1 MGQLIVMPKLG
12 LTMTEGKIVKWYKQE
27 GDVVQ
32 KGDAIFGVETD
43 KLTNDI
49 DATVGG
55 VLRKIIHAG
64 GVVQVLKP
72 VGIIAEADEDISD
85 FIAQTES
92 VPVNVIEA
100 EKPMQPKE
108 KTDEKAENRVLASPK
123 AKKLAKELGIN
134 LEKIT
139 GTGMSGSITE
149 RDVLD
154 YDNSPQ
160 TEVKSS
166 PAAEKLAA
174 GLGIDMGKIS
184 KNDRIMKD
192 DVVEYWNFKRLQE
205 MAQPEEY
212 REGMSAMRRVISERM
227 SYSQNTSAT
236 VNYSLSVDTREM
248 QRLRENLK
256 PVFKVT
262 YTDIIVKILSRVLLE
277 FPLLNSSVDDD
288 VDEIITR
295 NYVNMGVAVAL
306 NEGLIVPVIKY
317 ANVKGIEKISEEI
330 KSLAEK
336 ARTNTLQPDE
346 MTGGT
351 FTVTNLGMFGIES
364 FTPIINQPEVAIL
377 GINTI
382 KEVATNVNGQLQF
395 IPMMNLS
402 LTADHR
408 VVDGSVAAQFMNRVK
423 EYMENPSILML

>member
-12 LTMTEGKIVKWYKQE
+12 LTMTEGKIIKWYKQE
-27 GDVVQ
+27 GDAVQ

-49 DATVGG
+49 DASVGG

-72 VGIIAEADEDISD
+72 VGIIAEADEDIAGLL
-85 FIAQTES
+85 AQTES
-92 VPVNVIEA
+92 APVSAVEA
-100 EKPMQPKE
+100 VKSIQPME
-108 KTDEKAENRVLASPK
+108 KTVEKTGNRVIASPK
-123 AKKLAKELGIN
+123 AKKLAKELGIE
-134 LEKIT
+134 LENIT

-149 RDVLD
+149 QDVLD
-154 YDNSPQ
+154 YDASPQ
-160 TEVKSS
+160 SKVKSS

-174 GLGIDMGKIS
+174 GLGVDMDNIQKV
-184 KNDRIMKD
+184 DRIMKE

-212 REGMSAMRRVISERM
+212 RKGMSAMRRVISERM
-227 SYSQNTSAT
+227 SFSQSTSAT
-236 VNYSLSVDTREM
+236 VNYNLSVDTREM
-248 QRLRENLK
+248 QRLREKLK
-256 PVFKVT
+256 LVFKVT
-262 YTDIIVKILSRVLLE
+262 YTDIIVKVLSRVLLE
-277 FPLLNSSVDDD
+277 FPLLNCSVDN
-288 VDEIITR
+288 DEIITR

-306 NEGLIVPVIKY
+306 KEGLIVPVIKY
-317 ANVKGIEKISEEI
+317 ANVKGLEAISEEI
-330 KSLAEK
+330 KALAEK
-336 ARTNTLQPDE
+336 ARTNELQPDE

-351 FTVTNLGMFGIES
+351 FTVTNIGMYGIES

-377 GINTI
+377 GINAI
-382 KEVATNVNGQLQF
+382 KDVATNVNGQLQF

>member
-32 KGDAIFGVETD
+32 KGDTIFGVETD

-55 VLRKIIHAG
+55 ILRKIIHPG

-85 FIAQTES
+85 LLAQTES
-92 VPVNVIEA
+92 VPVNVVEA
-100 EKPMQPKE
+100 EKSMQLKE
-108 KTDEKAENRVLASPK
+108 KTVEKTENRVMASPK

-134 LEKIT
+134 LEKIS
-139 GTGMSGSITE
+139 GTGISGSITE
-149 RDVLD
+149 RDVLE

-160 TEVKSS
+160 SKVKSS

-174 GLGIDMGKIS
+174 GLGIDMENIL
-184 KNDRIMKD
+184 KNERIMKN

-212 REGMSAMRRVISERM
+212 REAMSAMRRVISERM

-277 FPLLNSSVDDD
+277 FPFLNSSVED
-288 VDEIITR
+288 DEIITR

-317 ANVKGIEKISEEI
+317 ANVKGIEAISEEI

-377 GINTI
+377 GISTI

-423 EYMENPSILML
+423 EYMENPCILML

>member
-55 VLRKIIHAG
+55 VLRKIIHADG
-64 GVVQVLKP
+64 IVQVLKP
-72 VGIIAEADEDISD
+72 VGIIAEADEDISGLL
-85 FIAQTES
+85 AQTES
-92 VPVNVIEA
+92 VPVNVVEA
-100 EKPMQPKE
+100 EKPTQLKE
-108 KTDEKAENRVLASPK
+108 KNVEKAGNRIMASPK

-134 LEKIT
+134 LENIT

-149 RDVLD
+149 QDVLD

-160 TEVKSS
+160 SKVKSS

-174 GLGIDMGKIS
+174 GLGIEIEKIQ

-256 PVFKVT
+256 PIFKVT

-277 FPLLNSSVDDD
+277 FPLLNASVDD
-288 VDEIITR
+288 DEIITR
-295 NYVNMGVAVAL
+295 NFVNMGVAVAL

-317 ANVKGIEKISEEI
+317 ANVKGIEAISEEI

-364 FTPIINQPEVAIL
+364 FTPIINQPEVAIM

>member
-12 LTMTEGKIVKWYKQE
+12 LTMTEGKIIKWYKQE

-49 DATVGG
+49 DASVGG
-55 VLRKIIHAG
+55 VLRKIIHSG

-72 VGIIAEADEDISD
+72 VGIIAEAGEDISGLL
-85 FIAQTES
+85 AQTELA
-92 VPVNVIEA
+92 PVSAVEA
-100 EKPMQPKE
+100 VKAVQLME
-108 KTDEKAENRVLASPK
+108 KTVEKTGNRIMASPK
-123 AKKLAKELGIN
+123 AKKLAKELGFE
-134 LEKIT
+134 LENIT

-149 RDVLD
+149 QDVLD
-154 YDNSPQ
+154 YDASPQ
-160 TEVKSS
+160 SKVKSS

-174 GLGIDMGKIS
+174 GLGVDMEKIQ
-184 KNDRIMKD
+184 KVDRIMKD

-212 REGMSAMRRVISERM
+212 RKGMSAMRRVISERM
-227 SYSQNTSAT
+227 SFSQSTSAT
-236 VNYSLSVDTREM
+236 VNYNLSVDTREM
-248 QRLRENLK
+248 QRLREKLK

-262 YTDIIVKILSRVLLE
+262 YTDIIVKVLSRVLLE
-277 FPLLNSSVDDD
+277 FPLLNCSVEN
-288 VDEIITR
+288 DEIITR
-295 NYVNMGVAVAL
+295 NYVNLGVAVAL

-317 ANVKGIEKISEEI
+317 ANVKGLEAISEEI
-330 KSLAEK
+330 KDLAEK
-336 ARTNTLQPDE
+336 ARTNELQPDE

-351 FTVTNLGMFGIES
+351 FTVTNIGMYGIEL

-382 KEVATNVNGQLQF
+382 KDVATNVNGQLQF

>member
-12 LTMTEGKIVKWYKQE
+12 LTMKEGKIIKWYKQE
-27 GDVVQ
+27 GDVIQ
-32 KGDAIFGVETD
+32 KGDNLFGVETD

-49 DATVGG
+49 EASTGG
-55 VLRKIIHAG
+55 VLRKIIHPG
-64 GVVQVLKP
+64 GVVAVLKP
-72 VGIIAEADEDISD
+72 VGILAEADEDISALL
-85 FIAQTES
+85 AQTES
-92 VPVNVIEA
+92 APASAVEAVKSAPPIE
-100 EKPMQPKE
+100 KLIE
-108 KTDEKAENRVLASPK
+108 KTGNRVTASPK
-123 AKKLAKELGIN
+123 AKKLANELGIK
-134 LEKIT
+134 LENIT

-149 RDVLD
+149 QDVLD
-154 YDNSPQ
+154 YEASPQ
-160 TEVKSS
+160 SKVKSS

-174 GLGIDMGKIS
+174 SLGVDMDSIQKA
-184 KNDRIMKD
+184 DRIMKD
-192 DVVEYWNFKRLQE
+192 DVVGYWNFKRLQE

-212 REGMSAMRRVISERM
+212 RKGMSGMRRVISERM

-236 VNYSLSVDTREM
+236 VNYNLSVDTREM
-248 QRLRENLK
+248 QRLREKLK

-262 YTDIIVKILSRVLLE
+262 YTDIIVKILSRALLE
-277 FPLLNSSVDDD
+277 FPLLNSTVDN
-288 VDEIITR
+288 DEIITR

-306 NEGLIVPVIKY
+306 NEGLIVPVLKY
-317 ANVKGIEKISEEI
+317 ANVKGIEAISDEI

-336 ARTNTLQPDE
+336 ARTNALQPDE
-346 MTGGT
+346 MIGGT
-351 FTVTNLGMFGIES
+351 FTVTNLGMFGMES

-382 KEVATNVNGQLQF
+382 KDVATNVNGQLQF

-423 EYMENPSILML
+423 EYMENPCILML